1 MEKPKSI
8 IKNNEIDTDDI
19 RHDKQDDHEQDSEVK
34 DEELIQIND
43 YDEKN
48 ARNELLNYLED
59 EERNT
64 NIERNNIL
72 KKYTNERVKG
82 SNSFT
87 TISDNQFGEQ
97 KTDLSK
103 HFQNN
108 IIEKH
113 TFDGMGNKSNEFK
126 VNTEGFSVSSGSNKK
141 LFGNVE
147 AFDDFD
153 EAYANFE
160 K

>member
-1 MEKPKSI
+1 MKMKPKW
-8 IKNNEIDTDDI
+8 KQGKETNDD
-19 RHDKQDDHEQDSEVK
+19 QDNEVK
-34 DEELIQIND
+34 EDDLIQIND

-48 ARNELLNYLED
+48 ARNELLNYLDD
-59 EERNT
+59 EEKNT
-64 NIERNNIL
+64 NLERNNIL
-72 KKYTNERVKG
+72 KKYTSEPIKG

-87 TISDNQFGEQ
+87 KISDNQFGEQ

-103 HFQNN
+103 HFKNN
-108 IIEKH
+108 ISEKH
-113 TFDGMGNKSNEFK
+113 TFDGMGNKSSEFK
-126 VNTEGFSVSSGSNKK
+126 LNTEGFSVSSGGNKK

-153 EAYANFE
+153 EAYASFD